1 VRDFT
6 ARKRGS
12 ILLDMKKASIYIETS
27 IISYLTARPSRDLMI
42 AAGQQV
48 TAQWWETARGSYDVV
63 TSDLVVLESRE
74 GDPRAAQ
81 RRFDLLRDIRAIE
94 LTDEARQL
102 ADILTAKGALPKRA
116 QADALHIAV
125 AAVHTVDY
133 LLTWNLRHIDN
144 PAIKPRVRE
153 ICGLEGYRCP
163 EICTP
168 FEIMELR

>member
-1 VRDFT
+1 
-6 ARKRGS
+6 
-12 ILLDMKKASIYIETS
+12 MKKASIYIETS

-42 AAGQQV
+42 AASQQI
-48 TAQWWETARGSYDVV
+48 TAEWWETSRESYNVV

-74 GDPRAAQ
+74 GDPRTAE
-81 RRFDLLRDIRAIE
+81 RRLAFLKGIPAVE
-94 LTDEARQL
+94 LTEEARQL
-102 ADILTAKGALPKRA
+102 AEILTGKGALPKRA

-125 AAVHTVDY
+125 AAVNTIDY

-168 FEIMELR
+168 FEIVELR

>member
-1 VRDFT
+1 
-6 ARKRGS
+6 
-12 ILLDMKKASIYIETS
+12 MKKASIYIETS

-42 AAGQQV
+42 AASQQI
-48 TAQWWETARGSYDVV
+48 TAEWWETSREFYDVV

-74 GDPRAAQ
+74 GDPRTAQ
-81 RRFDLLRDIRAIE
+81 RRLDLLTGIPAVE

-102 ADILTAKGALPKRA
+102 AEILTGKGALPKRA
-116 QADALHIAV
+116 QADALHIAA
-125 AAVHTVDY
+125 AAVHTIDY
-133 LLTWNLRHIDN
+133 LLTWNIRHIDN

-153 ICGLEGYRCP
+153 ICSLEGYRCP

>member
-1 VRDFT
+1 
-6 ARKRGS
+6 
-12 ILLDMKKASIYIETS
+12 MKKASIYVETS
-27 IISYLTARPSRDLMI
+27 IISYLVARPSRDLMI
-42 AAGQQV
+42 AAGQQI
-48 TAQWWETARGSYDVV
+48 TAEWWETSRGSYDVV

-74 GDPRAAQ
+74 GDPHIARK
-81 RRFDLLRDIRAIE
+81 RLDLLKGIRAVE
-94 LTDEARQL
+94 LTDKARQL
-102 ADILTAKGALPKRA
+102 AETLTTKGALPKIA

-125 AAVHTVDY
+125 AAVNTIDY

-153 ICGLEGYRCP
+153 ICGTEGYRCP

>member
-1 VRDFT
+1 
-6 ARKRGS
+6 
-12 ILLDMKKASIYIETS
+12 MKKASIYIETS

-42 AAGQQV
+42 AASQQV
-48 TAQWWETARGSYDVV
+48 TTEWWETSRESSDVV

-74 GDPRAAQ
+74 GDPHTAQ
-81 RRFDLLRDIRAIE
+81 KRLDLLRAIRAVE
-94 LTDEARQL
+94 LTEEARQL
-102 ADILTAKGALPKRA
+102 AETLTGKGALPKRA

-125 AAVHTVDY
+125 AAVHTIDY
-133 LLTWNLRHIDN
+133 LLPWNLRPIDN
-144 PAIKPRVRE
+144 PATKPRVRE